1 MTVVEG
7 VLWEVIDLKFRL
19 VGVGRGKD
27 FFLGVVNSSILFEE
41 LGFSIAGVV
50 WMGEAI
56 VDEEGFAFVFLG
68 AVFEVVEDLVCVP

>member
-7 VLWEVIDLKFRL
+7 MLWEVIDLKFRL

-27 FFLGVVNSSILFEE
+27 FFLGVVNSSILFGE

-56 VDEEGFAFVFLG
+56 VD
-68 AVFEVVEDLVCVP
+68 

>member
-27 FFLGVVNSSILFEE
+27 FFLGVVNSSILFKE

-56 VDEEGFAFVFLG
+56 VD
-68 AVFEVVEDLVCVP
+68 